1 MIQHATD
8 AYLLISFLLSPADF
22 SRKPLSTSPPQQEG
36 WGAQRRKEEMAFL
49 FVCQAYTDIYVI
61 HHVPLHKVAASRLM
75 T

>member
-1 MIQHATD
+1 M
-8 AYLLISFLLSPADF
+8 LLMPIYSFLSSSLQQILAGSLSP
-22 SRKPLSTSPPQQEG
+22 PLQQEG